1 MSYSHGFRCGWIA
14 VLTIALSTP
23 GPLRAQETVID
34 EIVTVVADQIILKS
48 EIDALVASHVQ
59 QQRIEYSDALW
70 AQALTQLVDQ
80 KVMAEHAKRDTNIVI
95 TEDQIDQSLDERID
109 LLTQQVGSLARL
121 EDTFGKSVAQI
132 RNDLRP
138 DFRERLLADQIQGQK
153 LRSIKVTPS
162 EIRDWFSQFPTDSL
176 PTLPD
181 IVRVS
186 HIVRHPKV
194 SPKAEADALEIIT
207 TIRDSITTATSSLE
221 YLARRYS
228 DDPGSAETGGRY
240 TGMALGNLVPE
251 FAAVAS
257 RLREGEL
264 SEPFKSPFG
273 FHVLRV
279 NERRGELLD
288 FSHVLISIDRSKAD
302 PTEAISYL
310 HMLRDSILTG
320 NTSFEIMARDHS
332 EEEATSEIGGRLV
345 DPTTGERDLFLDALG
360 QDWISVIDTLEIGEL
375 SMPAAVTLLDGTQA
389 QHVVEVQRRV
399 PKHRV
404 DIETDYSRI
413 EQLALEDKRVREMRR
428 WLDTLR
434 GGVFV
439 DMRGHGLEA
448 MSLLGAGTGDQLTG
462 SRISP

>member
-1 MSYSHGFRCGWIA
+1 MSNSYGFRCGWIA
-14 VLTIALSTP
+14 VLTIALSLP
-23 GPLRAQETVID
+23 GPLRAQESVID
-34 EIVTVVADQIILKS
+34 EIVSVVADQIILKS
-48 EIDALVASHVQ
+48 EIDALVASLVQ
-59 QQRIEYSDALW
+59 QQRIQNSDTLW

-95 TEDQIDQSLDERID
+95 TEDQIDQSLDQRIE

-121 EDTFGKSVAQI
+121 EDTFGKSVVQI

-138 DFRERLLADQIQGQK
+138 DFRERLLAEQIQSQK
-153 LRSIKVTPS
+153 LQSIKVTPS

-207 TIRDSITTATSSLE
+207 TIRDSIVTGTSSLE
-221 YLARRYS
+221 YMARRYS
-228 DDPGSAETGGRY
+228 DDPGSTETGGRY
-240 TGMALGNLVPE
+240 AGMALGDLVPE
-251 FAAVAS
+251 FAAIAS

-273 FHVLRV
+273 YHVLRV
-279 NERRGELLD
+279 NERRGDLVD
-288 FSHVLISIDRSKAD
+288 FSHVLINIDRSKAD
-302 PTEAISYL
+302 PTEAIAYL
-310 HMLRDSILTG
+310 HMVRDSILAG
-320 NTSFEIMARDHS
+320 NTSFEIMARRHS
-332 EEEATSEIGGRLV
+332 EEEASAEIGGRLV

-360 QDWISVIDTLEIGEL
+360 QDWKSVIDTLDIGEL

-389 QHVVEVQRRV
+389 HHVVKLQHRV
-399 PKHRV
+399 PEHRV

-413 EQLALEDKRVREMRR
+413 EQLALEDKRAREMRR
-428 WLDTLR
+428 WLDRLR
-434 GGVFV
+434 EDVFV
-439 DMRGHGLEA
+439 DMRGYGLET
-448 MSLLGAGTGDQLTG
+448 MSLVGQGLEPD
-462 SRISP
+462 